1 MKDTLAEKAHQ
12 AKETIVIGASSV
24 TETIIEGATGA
35 KETLMEGVSGAKETI
50 AEAGESYPE
59 LGTGLQGVGLF
70 SEFKLG
76 SRKSSMVALGLAL
89 YETESVEQVMSSN
102 RYRL

>member
-1 MKDTLAEKAHQ
+1 MFSHMKDTLAEKAHQ
-12 AKETIVIGASSV
+12 AKETIVVGASSV

-59 LGTGLQGVGLF
+59 LGTGLQGVIDFFLGVFNIWLF
-70 SEFKLG
+70 KG
-76 SRKSSMVALGLAL
+76 GVG
-89 YETESVEQVMSSN
+89 VV
-102 RYRL
+102 